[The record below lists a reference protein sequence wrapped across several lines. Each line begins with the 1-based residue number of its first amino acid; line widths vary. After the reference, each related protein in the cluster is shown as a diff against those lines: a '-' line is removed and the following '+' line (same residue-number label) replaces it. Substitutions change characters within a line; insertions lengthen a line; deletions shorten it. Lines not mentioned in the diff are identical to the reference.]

1 MAVDWLT
8 IKTEYINDRSTSF
21 RKLADKHGVNKDT
34 IARKAKT
41 ENWVRHRQT
50 QVDTLYAEAMQR
62 ATEKTV
68 EAISDEA
75 ASKARIR
82 AHIMKLAEG
91 WFEAQVELV
100 EANGKGA
107 IDPTEFRK
115 MVQSYKDMCEI
126 EGPSGDED
134 GGTGVV
140 MIPEVTSVEPI
151 TK

>member
-8 IKTEYINDRSTSF
+8 IKTEYINDPESSY
-21 RKLADKHGVNKDT
+21 RKLAKKHGVSFGT
-34 IARKAKT
+34 LRARA
-41 ENWVRHRQT
+41 ERERWVEQRSTTMHEIST
-50 QVDTLYAEAMQR
+50 QAAQQIV
-62 ATEKTV
+62 EKTA

-91 WFEAQVELV
+91 WFESQVEHV
-100 EANGKGA
+100 AEHGKGA

-126 EGPSGDED
+126 DSPTDGDEN
-134 GGTGVV
+134 GTGVV
-140 MIPEVTSVEPI
+140 VIPGVIMRE
-151 TK
+151 

>member
-1 MAVDWLT
+1 MAIDWLT
-8 IKTEYINDRSTSF
+8 IKTEYINNPESSY
-21 RKLADKHGVNKDT
+21 RKLAKEYGVSFGT
-34 IARKAKT
+34 LRARAEREKWVEQRNTTQHDICTQTAQKA
-41 ENWVRHRQT
+41 V
-50 QVDTLYAEAMQR
+50 
-62 ATEKTV
+62 EKTA

-100 EANGKGA
+100 EAHGKGA

-126 EGPSGDED
+126 DNPIGDEEN
-134 GGTGVV
+134 GTGVV
-140 MIPEVTSVEPI
+140 IIPEVAPI
-151 TK
+151 E